1 MRNFKK
7 FLALVLAMLMVSAC
21 AVSVS
26 AYNDQAAIDA
36 TDFAYAVETLTN
48 LGVINGT
55 DTGDFNPNGTLTRA
69 SAATIIAKLA
79 TGGKI
84 AASAN
89 AVANFADV
97 AGHWGL
103 SYINYVSQR
112 GIMDGI
118 GGGKFAPDADLTVA
132 EAIVIAVKAAGLKG
146 EVAKLNELGTPTYWA
161 ANWIS
166 VADAKGLTAG
176 INVFDYTELCSRAM
190 FAQVAYNIFQ
200 GDADMKEA
208 FGLETKTA
216 QIAAADDKVVT
227 VAGFKFDAAAFNAA
241 LAASGSTKVAADLVG
256 QFVTM
261 AWSTK
266 NNVIYSVELDTS
278 VASADYRDGAIK
290 YVKEDNKFVANKIEV
305 SGVVYELGEEV
316 IDPNKKP
323 EAVGGAIVA
332 DAKKVVLTI
341 DGREIE
347 TIVENET
354 IPAFYKAV
362 GYDDDGNGDYER
374 VAITTY
380 DLVVIKADG
389 KTADDKFV
397 NYKVDGVD
405 LNKASNKE
413 VVFTGLEYAVLDG
426 ETPLLVD
433 ITVGDKYTVDVL
445 EVAEVVKGT
454 FSSYSEAKKN
464 ITVGGVK
471 YTFLDGEFVAV
482 DKTLIGMTV
491 SVYTING
498 KYVKFAS
505 ASTSASSIIVD
516 SADVNADGKIVVTGF
531 DAATYAPATATLE
544 GYYEGIYKS
553 GVAAWNTA
561 KDADGKEYNTTLNL
575 GYLDKDA
582 KFQTVVTLAEGLI
595 INLKNVDGTVYF
607 VSSNGFIA
615 ANANADKLKV
625 DGNYFYLGGS
635 AVKYVAAGANIL
647 VEDKTVDAGKETG
660 KYSDY
665 VYTVVN
671 TFAEKASVNYAVT
684 VNGDGKVSALFV
696 KDGYGV
702 VPYTTDYKALDEGT
716 SIVYVD
722 KAAEDVEYVYGAAT
736 YTYKVIDLA
745 KKEVVTITSDKV
757 LAVGQFYL
765 AKDGKA
771 GDITTYNW
779 ISDKYTT
786 FVETAGIIKTVK
798 ANGVVK
804 TYTSTTDAYTFAQKG
819 DAAIYDLSNTV
830 IYNLGALYNADG
842 ALQTVEYKEATIEA
856 LVAGAAY
863 VSALPGQLIIV
874 IK

>member
-97 AGHWGL
+97 EGHWGL

-118 GGGKFAPDADLTVA
+118 GGGKFNPDADLTVA

-176 INVFDYTELCSRAM
+176 INVYDYTELCSRAM

-200 GDADMKEA
+200 GDAEMQKA
-208 FGLETKTA
+208 FGLKNASA
-216 QIAAADDKVVT
+216 QIAAATDKVVT
-227 VAGFKFDAAAFNAA
+227 VAGVNFDVTAFNAA
-241 LAASGSTKVAADLVG
+241 LAAAGIDKTAAELVG
-256 QFVTM
+256 QVVTI
-261 AWSTK
+261 AWSNT
-266 NNVIYSVELDTS
+266 NNVIYSVALDTS
-278 VASADYRDGAIK
+278 VATADYRDGAIK
-290 YVKEDNKFVANKIEV
+290 YVKEDDKFVATKIEV
-305 SGVVYELGEEV
+305 AGVVYELGEEV
-316 IDPNKKP
+316 ANPNQTP
-323 EAVGGAIVA
+323 DSVGGAIA
-332 DAKKVVLTI
+332 AAAKKVVLTI
-341 DGREIE
+341 DGEEIE

-354 IPAFYKAV
+354 IPAYYKAI
-362 GYDDDGNGDYER
+362 GYDDDGNGDFER
-374 VAITTY
+374 VVITTY
-380 DLVVIKADG
+380 ELAVVKADG
-389 KTADDKFV
+389 KTADEKNV
-397 NYKVDGVD
+397 NYKVNGVD
-405 LNKASNKE
+405 LNKAANKAVTFSGVE
-413 VVFTGLEYAVLDG
+413 AVLDG
-426 ETPLLVD
+426 ETTMLVYVNNYN
-433 ITVGDKYTVDVL
+433 IDVL

-454 FSSYSEAKKN
+454 FSTYSNAKKT
-464 ITVGGVK
+464 ITIDGNKYAFLAEAEAVK
-471 YTFLDGEFVAV
+471 SD
-482 DKTLIGMTV
+482 LIGMTV

-505 ASTSASSIIVD
+505 ASTSDVKVIVD
-516 SADVNADGKIVVTGF
+516 SADVNEAGKIVVSGYN
-531 DAATYAPATATLE
+531 AATYAAVEPIVIE
-544 GYYEGIYKS
+544 GYFDGIYKT
-553 GVAAWNTA
+553 GVAGWSTA
-561 KDADGKEYNTTLNL
+561 KDADGKEYNTTLNI
-575 GYLDKDA
+575 GYKDKDG
-582 KFQTVVTLAEGLI
+582 KFQTVVNLAEGLI
-595 INLKNVDGTVYF
+595 INLKNIDGTVYY
-607 VSSNGFIA
+607 VSNAGTIA
-615 ANANADKLKV
+615 ANANAGKLKV
-625 DGNYFYLGGS
+625 DGSYFYLDGS
-635 AVKYVAAGANIL
+635 AVKYVVSGANIL

-665 VYTVVN
+665 VYAVVN
-671 TFAEKASVNYAVT
+671 TFAEKASVSYAAT
-684 VNGDGKVSALFV
+684 INGDGKVSALFV

-702 VPYTTDYKALDEGT
+702 VPYTTDIKALEEGL
-716 SIVYVD
+716 SIVLLN
-722 KAAEDVEYVYGAAT
+722 KAAEDVEVSYGAT
-736 YTYKVIDLA
+736 LYTYKVIDLA
-745 KKEVVTITSDKV
+745 KKEVVTVTSDKN
-757 LAVGQFYL
+757 LDEALGFYTV
-765 AKDGKA
+765 KDGKIVEA
-771 GDITTYNW
+771 TTGKW
-779 ISDKYTT
+779 ISDAYTT

-798 ANGVVK
+798 AKGVVK
-804 TYTSTTDAYTFAQKG
+804 TYTSTTDAYTYSQKG

-830 IYNLGALYNADG
+830 IYDLGALYNADG

-856 LVAGAAY
+856 LAAGAAY
-863 VSALPGQLIIV
+863 VYAVPGQLIIV

>member
-55 DTGDFNPNGTLTRA
+55 DTGDFVPNGTLTRA

-97 AGHWGL
+97 EGHWGL

-118 GGGKFAPDADLTVA
+118 GGGKFAPDANLTVA
-132 EAIVIAVKAAGLKG
+132 EAIVLAVKAAGLKG

-166 VADAKGLTAG
+166 VADAEGLTAG

-200 GDADMKEA
+200 NNDDMKEA

-216 QIAAADDKVVT
+216 QVTAADDKVVT
-227 VAGFKFDAAAFNAA
+227 VAGYKFDVAAFNAA
-241 LAASGSTKVAADLVG
+241 LAASGSNKTAANLVG

-266 NNVIYSVELDTS
+266 NNVIYSVELDTA
-278 VASADYRDGAIK
+278 VASADYRDDAIK
-290 YVKEDNKFVANKIEV
+290 YVKEDDKFVANKIEV
-305 SGVVYELGEEV
+305 AGVVYELGEEV

-323 EAVGGAIVA
+323 ESIGGAIVA

-341 DGREIE
+341 DGEEIDAL
-347 TIVENET
+347 VENET
-354 IPAFYKAV
+354 IPAFFKAI
-362 GYDDDGNGDYER
+362 GYDDDGNGDFER
-374 VAITTY
+374 VVITSY
-380 DLVVIKADG
+380 DLVVMKADG

-405 LNKASNKE
+405 LNKTSNKE
-413 VVFTGLEYAVLDG
+413 VVFTGVAAVLDG
-426 ETPLLVD
+426 ETPILVD
-433 ITVGDKYTVDVL
+433 ITAGDKYTVDVL
-445 EVAEVVKGT
+445 EVAEVVKGA
-454 FSSYSEAKKN
+454 FSSYSDAKKN
-464 ITVGGVK
+464 ITIAGVK
-471 YTFLDGEFVAV
+471 YNYLDGEFAAI
-482 DKTLIGMTV
+482 DKSLIGMTV
-491 SVYTING
+491 SVYTIDG

-505 ASTSASSIIVD
+505 ASTSASTIIVD
-516 SADVNADGKIVVTGF
+516 SADVNAEGKIVVTGY
-531 DAATYAPATATLE
+531 DAATYAPASAVLV
-544 GYYEGIYKS
+544 GYLDGIYKT

-582 KFQTVVTLAEGLI
+582 KFQNVVTLAEGLI
-595 INLKNVDGTVYF
+595 INLKNVDGTVYY
-607 VSSNGFIA
+607 VSSNGVIA

-625 DGNYFYLGGS
+625 DAKYFYLNGS
-635 AVKYVAAGANIL
+635 AAKYMAAGANVL

-660 KYSDY
+660 KYSDV
-665 VYTVVN
+665 VYTVAN
-671 TFAEKASVNYAVT
+671 AFAEKASVNYLVT

-702 VPYTTDYKALDEGT
+702 VPYTTDYKTLDEGV

-722 KAAEDVEYVYGAAT
+722 KDAEDVEYVYGAAT

-745 KKEVVTITSDKV
+745 KKEVVTITSDSV
-757 LAVGQFYL
+757 LAKGQFYL

-779 ISDKYTT
+779 ISDRYTT

-842 ALQTVEYKEATIEA
+842 ALQTVEYSEATIEA
-856 LVAGAAY
+856 LAAGAAY